1 MKVKPITNIS
11 FKRYNP
17 NEYRNNKKDI
27 KICGL
32 RPNKLSLFKEI
43 NYVAYK

>member
-17 NEYRNNKKDI
+17 NEYRNNKKDVN
-27 KICGL
+27 ICGL
-32 RPNKLSLFKEI
+32 CHQQTKFVQEI